1 MIYIKLGCVTLFKQR
16 CVMAM
21 KSAVLLGAAL
31 MASAAFAD
39 TYSWNNVV
47 MGGGGMVTGLIP
59 TNESGVMYARTD
71 VGGAY
76 RWNASSAKWTPLLD
90 WLSQADVGLYGVE
103 SMAADPQDAAR
114 VYLLAGTSYLSS
126 GKTAVMRSK
135 NYGESFETTV
145 VTSMWTAHGNG
156 DGRQAGEKLA
166 VDPNNPA
173 ILFCGTRANT
183 LYKSTDT
190 AKTWSLAYSNFG
202 SANANGVNFV
212 LFDSTSVSGG
222 KTQRIFV
229 GVGASGGLY
238 VSTDGG
244 SSFSKVSNV
253 PAYIPHRAMIAGGN
267 LYVTFTSA
275 VGPWGTLTGG
285 FYKYSISGGSWTSLT
300 PSGCS
305 SCGYGN
311 VSVDKNNTNRI
322 LLSTSGM
329 WSNQQTYS
337 ATGSSNWGDYIFLST
352 DGGSSWTIVNKYI
365 ANNGF
370 KWLDGNAIHIAS
382 SAVFNPFNTSEAWVN
397 SGNGVFETSSFNGA
411 STVWN
416 FMVKGIEETVPL
428 DIVSIPGGPLAVAV
442 GDYDGG
448 VYTDVTQSVAL
459 PKPSIGTTTG
469 LAYAYT
475 KKRLIR
481 VGAHSDSL
489 YYSDDAGSSWTK
501 LSTMNGVKGKLAI
514 TADGSVII
522 HRPMDSNENFTGS
535 VYYTTNLG
543 SSWSAVSGLSLSTSS
558 NIVCDPVNASY
569 CYALN
574 SSGCTLVS
582 SDGGKNFST
591 SGCTGS
597 SSFGYMRIVP
607 GREGHLWAPLAS
619 NGLAYS
625 ADKGA
630 TWTKLSGVYADAV
643 GIGKAATGASYE
655 TLFIWGYTSSSTT
668 KGIYR
673 STDMGSTWVRINDD
687 THQFGG
693 PGNGNFVIG
702 DMNTYG
708 RVYMSTVGRGLIYGD
723 ISSSTTELPATS
735 MTKSTPVSMKLTG
748 RNLQVSTTSSLPVDV
763 RIYDMQGKLLRS
775 SLVYAGS
782 SSVSLNG
789 LGGRILVV
797 HLVSGNALL
806 GSESFFVK

>member
-1 MIYIKLGCVTLFKQR
+1 MAIKR
-16 CVMAM
+16 
-21 KSAVLLGAAL
+21 AVLFGAAL
-31 MASAAFAD
+31 LASAAFAD
-39 TYSWNNVV
+39 TYTWNNVV

-59 TNESGVMYARTD
+59 TNENGVMYARTD

-76 RWNASSAKWTPLLD
+76 RWNAASAKWTPLLD

-103 SMAADPQDAAR
+103 SMAADPQNAAR
-114 VYLLAGTSYLSS
+114 VYLLTGTSYYSN
-126 GKTAVMRSK
+126 GKTVVMRSK
-135 NYGESFETTV
+135 DYGATFDTTD
-145 VTSMWTAHGNG
+145 VTSKWKAHGNG

-173 ILFCGTRANT
+173 ILFCGTRSNT

-190 AKTWSLAYSNFG
+190 AKTWTLANSSFG

-253 PAYIPHRAMIAGGN
+253 PSYIPHRAMIAGGN
-267 LYVTFTSA
+267 LYVTFTSGI
-275 VGPWGTLTGG
+275 GPWGTLTGG
-285 FYKYSISGGSWTSLT
+285 FYRYSISGGTWTSLT

-311 VSVDKNNTNRI
+311 VSVDKSNTNRI

-337 ATGSSNWGDYIFLST
+337 ATNKSNWGDYIFLST
-352 DGGSSWTIVNKYI
+352 DGGSSWTVVNKNI

-370 KWLDGNAIHIAS
+370 KWLDGNAIHVAS
-382 SAVFNPFNTSEAWVN
+382 SAVFNPFNTKEAWVN
-397 SGNGVFETSSFNGA
+397 SGNGIFETSAFNGTG
-411 STVWN
+411 TVWN
-416 FMVKGIEETVPL
+416 FMVKGVEETVPL
-428 DIVSIPGGPLAVAV
+428 DIVSIPDGPLAVAV

-448 VYTDVTQSVAL
+448 VYTDVSQSVAL
-459 PKPSIGTTTG
+459 PNPSIGTTTG

-475 KKRLIR
+475 KKRLVR
-481 VGAHSDSL
+481 AGASAI

-514 TADGSVII
+514 SADGSVII
-522 HRPMDSNENFTGS
+522 HRPMDSNENFTGT
-535 VYYTTNLG
+535 VYYTTDLG
-543 SSWSAVSGLSLSTSS
+543 ASWNTVSGLSLATGS
-558 NIVCDPVNASY
+558 NIVCDPGNASY

-582 SDGGKNFST
+582 SNGGKSFST

-607 GREGHLWAPLAS
+607 GREGHLWAPLS
-619 NGLAYS
+619 GNGLAYS
-625 ADKGA
+625 TDKGA

-643 GIGKAATGASYE
+643 GIGKAAAGASYE
-655 TLFIWGYTSSSTT
+655 TLFIWGYTSGSST

-673 STDMGSTWVRINDD
+673 STDKGATWVRINDD

-708 RVYMSTVGRGLIYGD
+708 RVYMSTVGRGLVYGD
-723 ISSSTTELPATS
+723 VSSATTDAPAAF
-735 MTKSTPVSMKLTG
+735 MTKASPVSLKLAG
-748 RNLQVSTTSSLPVDV
+748 GILQVSVSSSLSAEV

-775 SLVYAGS
+775 SPVYAGE

-789 LGGRILVV
+789 LGGQILVV
-797 HLVSGNALL
+797 RLVSGNALL
-806 GSESFFVK
+806 GTESFFVK